1 MKVSTSRSAAIFAVT
16 CAWSFNA
23 GAQSA
28 TQQTP
33 FRGAADVFG
42 APRQIAISSDVALTI
57 SRATTS
63 GVPGGTTTV
72 DLAPALDY
80 FPIRN
85 FSIGGFLGL
94 KYSTTGDND
103 SNRFSIGPRLG
114 YNLGLSDFVSIWPKI
129 GISYARTSTTT
140 STLVPDAGQTS
151 TTTVKQTTTGSGV
164 ALNLFAPLL
173 FHPAEHFFAGLG
185 PFLDTDL
192 SGDNRTT
199 VWGLK
204 LTIGGWL

>member
-1 MKVSTSRSAAIFAVT
+1 MKVSTSRSIALFAVT

-72 DLAPALDY
+72 DLAPALD
-80 FPIRN
+80 

-151 TTTVKQTTTGSGV
+151 TTTVK
-164 ALNLFAPLL
+164 
-173 FHPAEHFFAGLG
+173 
-185 PFLDTDL
+185 
-192 SGDNRTT
+192 
-199 VWGLK
+199 
-204 LTIGGWL
+204 